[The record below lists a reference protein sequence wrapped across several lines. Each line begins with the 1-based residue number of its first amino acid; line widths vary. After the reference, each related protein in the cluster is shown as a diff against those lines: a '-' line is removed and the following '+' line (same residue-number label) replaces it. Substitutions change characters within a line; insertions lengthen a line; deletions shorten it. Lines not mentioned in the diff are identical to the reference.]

1 MSAMNWT
8 IKAEQMDC
16 ETGCRNAK
24 TMAPSDLYYGIYNDA
39 GYGIAT
45 IDRLGRIDAGGDLA
59 FSHEQVECNDE
70 PHEHATT
77 DEQWQSIINTLAAAP
92 EMLAALKNMVLAF
105 DHGDADSE
113 MDALR
118 RVKEA
123 IAKAEPPRI
132 MRHRVSVTVEVTL
145 DATAGEASAPG
156 NVIMAAV
163 EAVRDGEGTIV
174 AHEIVGQC

>member
-1 MSAMNWT
+1 MSATNWT
-8 IKAEQMDC
+8 IKAERMDC
-16 ETGCRNAK
+16 ETECRNAK
-24 TMAPSDLYYGIYNDA
+24 KKAPSDLYFGIYNDA
-39 GYGIAT
+39 GYGIAN
-45 IDRLGRIDAGGDLA
+45 IDRLGRIDADGDLVFVA
-59 FSHEQVECNDE
+59 PHVEFNDE
-70 PHEHATT
+70 PHEHATN
-77 DEQWQSIINTLAAAP
+77 DEQWESIINTLAAAP

-118 RVKEA
+118 QVKEA
-123 IAKAEPPRI
+123 IAKAEPPRTV
-132 MRHRVSVTVEVTL
+132 RHRVSVTVEVTL

-174 AHEIVGQC
+174 AHEIVR